1 MIILFNSN
9 SSLRTAEEWRQI
21 AVKHKTLADRFLV
34 VAEMAIYYLCVPRM
48 HVLCFNNRQLRTN
61 SFWQTSH

>member
-21 AVKHKTLADRFLV
+21 AVNHKTLADRFLV
-34 VAEMAIYYLCVPRM
+34 VAEMAIYYLCVPRI
-48 HVLCFNNRQLRTN
+48 HFLCFINR
-61 SFWQTSH
+61 